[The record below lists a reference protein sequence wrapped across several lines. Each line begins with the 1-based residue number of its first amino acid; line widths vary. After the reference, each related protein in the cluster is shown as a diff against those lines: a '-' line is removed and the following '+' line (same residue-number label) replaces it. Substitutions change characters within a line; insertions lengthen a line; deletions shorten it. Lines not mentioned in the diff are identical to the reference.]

1 MYRVLISRDALN
13 YLATL
18 TEKSKRLINR
28 RLEVLKEDPYPGR
41 ADKKK
46 LHLSGYDLFRM
57 HVSRSYT
64 IFYRI
69 EEQEK
74 AVKILDIMT
83 LEEAHKRY
91 GRL

>member
-18 TEKSKRLINR
+18 TEKSKRVINR
-28 RLEVLKEDPYPGR
+28 RFEVLKEDPYPGR
-41 ADKKK
+41 AGKKK